1 MRLSTQY
8 NQNHL
13 RNKYWFVL
21 PYLTTLKAYHLQFN
35 VYQLTLLH
43 IKCKNLCY
51 RNVEIAYLEL
61 KRGKKENARLDSLSK
76 GQFSLLVEG
85 FI

>member
-1 MRLSTQY
+1 MFNYIKSLS
-8 NQNHL
+8 L
-13 RNKYWFVL
+13 
-21 PYLTTLKAYHLQFN
+21 LQFN
-35 VYQLTLLH
+35 VYQLTLFH

-51 RNVEIAYLEL
+51 RNVEIASLEL